1 MRLWEE
7 STWASGMSEGEVI
20 GRVGGKIAARVREL
34 VQPGERV
41 LLLAGRGHNGDDVR
55 AALPLL
61 GDLDARMIRVMDP
74 VEALA
79 ELRRELGGERRPSWM
94 VDGIFGLGLN
104 RDLAGEW
111 VELVE
116 ALNGS
121 GIPMVAVDVP
131 SGLDA
136 DTGKP
141 RGTAIRATLTLTVG
155 APKVGLVADWAAEW
169 VGRLEVMG
177 EVGLRADPMGSIAEE
192 ERGRGGVGGAF
203 PWRWTEAED
212 FLGFPRRRLAGAH
225 KGTFGHVAMIAGS
238 LGYHGAAVLA
248 ARGAAKAR
256 PGLITVFTSPETYGP
271 VAGQLAAPMVS
282 PWSEGMELPVKTTA
296 LLVGP
301 GLAGGNIPGWLRE
314 RIVGWWSSL
323 PLPMVAD
330 ASALDWLAGV
340 EPCRGALRV
349 ITPHLGEARRML
361 ERRGAAVA
369 GDRGGMLEALA
380 VGGMW
385 VVLKGNQTLVGNG
398 EGPIYVNSSGNPGLA
413 QGGSGDGLAGFLAG
427 LLAQP
432 NLVAEPLLAMRYA
445 VWEHGAAADR
455 LEAGGG
461 SWTVEDLVGSLG
473 RRGAVRVEGER

>member
-20 GRVGGKIAARVREL
+20 GRVGAKIAARVREL

-55 AALPLL
+55 AAMPLL

-79 ELRRELGGERRPSWM
+79 EVRRELGGERRPSWM

-169 VGRLEVMG
+169 VGRLEV
-177 EVGLRADPMGSIAEE
+177 SI
-192 ERGRGGVGGAF
+192 
-203 PWRWTEAED
+203 
-212 FLGFPRRRLAGAH
+212 PR
-225 KGTFGHVAMIAGS
+225 
-238 LGYHGAAVLA
+238 
-248 ARGAAKAR
+248 
-256 PGLITVFTSPETYGP
+256 LI
-271 VAGQLAAPMVS
+271 
-282 PWSEGMELPVKTTA
+282 
-296 LLVGP
+296 
-301 GLAGGNIPGWLRE
+301 
-314 RIVGWWSSL
+314 
-323 PLPMVAD
+323 
-330 ASALDWLAGV
+330 
-340 EPCRGALRV
+340 
-349 ITPHLGEARRML
+349 
-361 ERRGAAVA
+361 
-369 GDRGGMLEALA
+369 
-380 VGGMW
+380 
-385 VVLKGNQTLVGNG
+385 
-398 EGPIYVNSSGNPGLA
+398 
-413 QGGSGDGLAGFLAG
+413 
-427 LLAQP
+427 
-432 NLVAEPLLAMRYA
+432 
-445 VWEHGAAADR
+445 
-455 LEAGGG
+455 
-461 SWTVEDLVGSLG
+461 
-473 RRGAVRVEGER
+473 